1 MGKIIKNVKLAMLNI
16 SIANVFLNT
25 KILNMNTNIYAVIKR
40 ISESLKKR

>member
-25 KILNMNTNIYAVIKR
+25 NIYAVIKR